1 MSIPWILHRMTPCLE
16 GAAGE
21 RDGARWQPE
30 EVGRQSDGYTVTIC
44 VWERG
49 RRRGRNGGRGG
60 KERVGGGRKKTEAGV
75 KVREKVA
82 RAGPQSALPHRD
94 RGTEELSKSNLQENQ
109 SKAASVRTRSSSAD
123 VRDKESI
130 MLSGCGCCYK
140 EIFWNISP

>member
-1 MSIPWILHRMTPCLE
+1 MC
-16 GAAGE
+16 
-21 RDGARWQPE
+21 
-30 EVGRQSDGYTVTIC
+30 
-44 VWERG
+44 ERG
-49 RRRGRNGGRGG
+49 GEGGGETGVGEEKRGL
-60 KERVGGGRKKTEAGV
+60 GGGRKKTEAGV